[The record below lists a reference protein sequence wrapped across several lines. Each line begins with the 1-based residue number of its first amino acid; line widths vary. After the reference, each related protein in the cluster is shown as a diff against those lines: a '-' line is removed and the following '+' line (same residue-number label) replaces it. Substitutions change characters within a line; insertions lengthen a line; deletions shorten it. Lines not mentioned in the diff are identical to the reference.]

1 MDRSTTDR
9 VLSPWPAQSS
19 SPGTPLNV
27 TRPNIEY
34 LIAILWARRWVFSLV
49 AILSVAALVSWA
61 FLARPVY
68 QVTVTLIP
76 QKNSDMGGAM
86 QSLLGGLSGG
96 ADMIGGLD
104 MMGQG
109 NDQEGIALLN
119 SRSLFE
125 TFAARENLLPTLY
138 SRDWNSAEHRW
149 RDAKHV
155 HTMGN
160 AWKRFDHKMRDVD
173 MDKQTGVVK
182 FELSWTNRQ
191 QAAAWANELVK
202 MANIEMQQRAL
213 QQAQVSLRVLQDQI
227 QTTRSV
233 EMQDAISRVMEMQ
246 LNKEVMA
253 SGRPD
258 YAFAVM
264 DPAVVPD
271 ADNFK
276 SPKRGLILLVAVPV
290 GFILGMVAVFVLDAF
305 ADLRRTLKRVRS
317 GDPQR
322 HDD

>member
-9 VLSPWPAQSS
+9 VLSPWPAQAS
-19 SPGTPLNV
+19 SPSGSLNV
-27 TRPNIEY
+27 TRPNIEH
-34 LIAILWARRWVFSLV
+34 LIAILWARRLVFSLV
-49 AILSVAALVSWA
+49 AILTVAALVSWA
-61 FLARPVY
+61 FLAHPVY
-68 QVTVTLIP
+68 QVTVTLVP
-76 QKNSDMGGAM
+76 QKSNDMGGAM
-86 QSLLGGLSGG
+86 QSLLGGLSG
-96 ADMIGGLD
+96 AAD
-104 MMGQG
+104 MMGMDMMDQG

-119 SRSLFE
+119 SRSLFQA
-125 TFAARENLLPTLY
+125 FAERENLLPILY
-138 SRDWNSAEHRW
+138 ARDWNSAEHRW
-149 RDAKHV
+149 RDPDHA
-155 HTMGN
+155 HTMDD

-173 MDKQTGVVK
+173 TDKQTGVVK
-182 FELSWTNRQ
+182 FELSWTNREQ
-191 QAAAWANELVK
+191 VAAWANELVK
-202 MANIEMQQRAL
+202 MANAEMQQRAL

-233 EMQDAISRVMEMQ
+233 EMQDAISRVMEME

-253 SGRPD
+253 TGRPD
-258 YAFAVM
+258 YAFEVM

-276 SPKRGLILLVAVPV
+276 SPKRGLVLLVALPV

-317 GDPQR
+317 EGPPR